1 MAQAK
6 KVLMTKTKQRE
17 IRRAGRDLPGRAAA
31 GAYRQHPGEYGRR
44 HGPAYPV
51 AAGNEGGS

>member
-6 KVLMTKTKQRE
+6 KVLMTKAKQRE
-17 IRRAGRDLPGRAAA
+17 IRRAGRDLPGRAA

>member
-31 GAYRQHPGEYGRR
+31 GAYRQHPGECGRR